1 MATIYEKLKHN
12 KINLDKGGE
21 EVKDTINKRFKHLR
35 DSLGI
40 SQEEFGK
47 KIGLTRSGLS
57 NIENGVRKVSDRHV
71 LLVVSQ
77 YNVNETWLRTGDG
90 EMFNTGPDEELAF
103 MMGELFAEGDEFKTA
118 FITEMLKLDD
128 DIWAEIKN
136 FINNLVEKQDMREE
150 R

>member
-71 LLVVSQ
+71 FVG
-77 YNVNETWLRTGDG
+77 R
-90 EMFNTGPDEELAF
+90 FP
-103 MMGELFAEGDEFKTA
+103 
-118 FITEMLKLDD
+118 I
-128 DIWAEIKN
+128 
-136 FINNLVEKQDMREE
+136 
-150 R
+150 